1 MARVGD
7 VIAKSNE
14 EQKLNEWAKKV
25 RWRVA
30 AVVAFFAFLGG
41 AFFAGRWTALAVLGG

>member
-30 AVVAFFAFLGG
+30 AVVAFFAFR
-41 AFFAGRWTALAVLGG
+41 FIYGRDRPALAVLGG